1 MVPPFR
7 STIGDVREEIR
18 IATLGVMVG
27 LSASSGGTS
36 CRLPQAQSQ
45 SATAK
50 RADFAPT
57 RFRFDMIGAE
67 DTTETAIV
75 PLFRAS
81 DLCPPSAVSGK
92 MVRALSMQD
101 NGGRSEL

>member
-1 MVPPFR
+1 VGPPFC

-27 LSASSGGTS
+27 LSASSGRIS
-36 CRLPQAQSQ
+36 CPLPQAQSQ
-45 SATAK
+45 SAKAK

-75 PLFRAS
+75 PLFRAL

-92 MVRALSMQD
+92 MMRALSLQD
-101 NGGRSEL
+101 IGVRSEL